1 MHVCALCAKAVLS
14 RVMSCI
20 CGHAVH
26 GPKDVTPSEELV
38 AIAKASAAAA
48 AAHTTQKSQGAQGA
62 QGEAP
67 HVGYTAQLAQQ
78 QPQQDASTQGHRP
91 QAQADT
97 DALNRLARLQQ
108 PQPTQ
113 VWVRSW
119 AFAISMQK
127 SSVSVGKGLTDLKI
141 AVHAL

>member
-1 MHVCALCAKAVLS
+1 
-14 RVMSCI
+14 MSCI

-48 AAHTTQKSQGAQGA
+48 AAHTTQKSQGAQG
-62 QGEAP
+62 EAP
-67 HVGYTAQLAQQ
+67 HVAYTAQLAQQ
-78 QPQQDASTQGHRP
+78 PEQQPQQNASTQGHRP
-91 QAQADT
+91 QAQADA

-119 AFAISMQK
+119 VFAILRQK